1 MKKQKI
7 QINTIRKVL
16 GYIKEYRILLLL
28 SIILA
33 TATVALTLY
42 IPILIGNAIDHII
55 GPDNVNLEAIIQ
67 ILVKVGVTI
76 GITAVLQWLMNIIN
90 NNISYQVVRDIRKK
104 AFQKIEILPLSY
116 IDGHSHGEIVS
127 RIIADVDQFAD
138 GLLMGFTQLFTGII
152 TIIGTLAF
160 MLTIH
165 VQITFIVVILTPLS
179 LFVANFIAKRTYS
192 M

>member
-67 ILVKVGVTI
+67 ILVKVGV
-76 GITAVLQWLMNIIN
+76 
-90 NNISYQVVRDIRKK
+90 
-104 AFQKIEILPLSY
+104 
-116 IDGHSHGEIVS
+116 
-127 RIIADVDQFAD
+127 
-138 GLLMGFTQLFTGII
+138 
-152 TIIGTLAF
+152 
-160 MLTIH
+160 
-165 VQITFIVVILTPLS
+165 
-179 LFVANFIAKRTYS
+179 
-192 M
+192 